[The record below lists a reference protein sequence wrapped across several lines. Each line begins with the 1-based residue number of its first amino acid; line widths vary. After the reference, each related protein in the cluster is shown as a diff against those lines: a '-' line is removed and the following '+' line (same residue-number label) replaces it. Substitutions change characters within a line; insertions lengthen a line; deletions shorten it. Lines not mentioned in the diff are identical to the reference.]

1 MGKIDHS
8 TSKLSPSRSP
18 SIILW
23 TLFLF
28 FPSASWM
35 EQMKTNKQTNKNPRR
50 FRKKKLDC
58 VAPCQNS
65 VVRNNSHCVKMAMS
79 LPWLMH
85 LPCLWPI
92 ASAAIIPV
100 FDLRAPEQWAKVS
113 SLSKELPGGQ
123 CDIKKSTCLELEE
136 MGSLL
141 TLGLSVW
148 TPLIAVIARE
158 CSPVKWE

>member
-8 TSKLSPSRSP
+8 TSKLSPLRSP

-23 TLFLF
+23 TLFPISKLNG
-28 FPSASWM
+28 AD
-35 EQMKTNKQTNKNPRR
+35 EKKKKKKPRR
-50 FRKKKLDC
+50 FRKKLDC

-92 ASAAIIPV
+92 ASAAIIPI

-123 CDIKKSTCLELEE
+123 CDIKKNTCLELEE

-148 TPLIAVIARE
+148 TQLIAVIARE